1 MENFLRENV
10 DESSLKLIVDDNESL
25 TINVNDDPD
34 DMYNYQDFNIDNYEN
49 YEKILIYE
57 FKKIVETDYHNEIV
71 LFCEHCFKIMI
82 ELNAPLVCGH
92 NICSMCQKY
101 SCPLYSLHDFYIHRK
116 KMGQL
121 NNELKSL
128 F

>member
-57 FKKIVETDYHNEIV
+57 FKKYFYVYILK
-71 LFCEHCFKIMI
+71 LFLRLQIM
-82 ELNAPLVCGH
+82 C
-92 NICSMCQKY
+92 
-101 SCPLYSLHDFYIHRK
+101 
-116 KMGQL
+116 
-121 NNELKSL
+121 
-128 F
+128 